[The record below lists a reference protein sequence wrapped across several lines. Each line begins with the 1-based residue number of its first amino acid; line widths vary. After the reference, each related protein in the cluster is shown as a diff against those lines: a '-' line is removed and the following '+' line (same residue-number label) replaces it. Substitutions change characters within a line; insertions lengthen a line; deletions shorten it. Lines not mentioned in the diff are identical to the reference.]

1 MRSCKRLRWSV
12 NAMRASRHNFGPGGF
27 ALKSHC
33 LARQINIT
41 KQLGKAKSENFSED
55 KQELEAVVVTMPC
68 SRCQCMLLMMATVKY
83 HGRSDWTTMGSCQW
97 FSYHLPTPMPAT
109 VCPLELLLYY
119 NLYLYYYYIW
129 YYMTN
134 YNYILTFLA
143 GCRDAAEPRHVL
155 IIDVCCFWLL

>member
-12 NAMRASRHNFGPGGF
+12 NAMKASRHNFGPGGF

-83 HGRSDWTTMGSCQW
+83 HGRSDWTTMGSQW

-109 VCPLELLLYY
+109 VCPIESLLYHI
-119 NLYLYYYYIW
+119 YII
-129 YYMTN
+129 YDMILH
-134 YNYILTFLA
+134 NYILTFLA

-155 IIDVCCFWLL
+155 IIIVCCFWLL